1 MLGLET
7 ILSIGEK
14 VLDRVLPDQEKANEA
29 KLKLAELA
37 QTGNLKELETY
48 AKDLDSARQR
58 EASIASSEN
67 APLINKI
74 ITPILALA
82 ITGLSFVLFAVLIFV
97 EVTPEA
103 KDILIYILGVLSA
116 LVTQVASYYFGS
128 SMGSKD
134 KSEELKR
141 VIK

>member
-1 MLGLET
+1 MLDK

-14 VLDRVLPDQEKANEA
+14 VLDRVIPDQEKAAEA

-37 QTGNLKELETY
+37 QSGNLKELETY
-48 AKDLDSARQR
+48 VKDLDSARQR
-58 EASIASSEN
+58 EAAIASSEN
-67 APLINKI
+67 APLLNKI

-97 EVTPEA
+97 DVTPQA
-103 KDILIYILGVLSA
+103 KDVIIYILGVLSA

-134 KSEELKR
+134 KSEELRR